1 MYSLLFLAASSLLI
15 CLALTPICRDIFK
28 RAGLF
33 DHPDQ
38 LRHTHASPVPR
49 MGGIPIAIA
58 YAGSF
63 LLLLLSPFNAGSIL
77 GQHLPLI
84 WKLLPAAGLI
94 FATGLVDDLIGL
106 KPWQKLLGQVAAA
119 LCAYWGGVQVMGIA
133 GHLTASWWNLPLTVL
148 WLVGCANALNLI
160 DGVDGLAAGLGLCAT
175 LTSLIAAL
183 ALGNVALA
191 LAIAPLAGALLGF
204 LRYNF
209 NPASIFLGD
218 SGSLLV
224 GFLLGCYSVLWSQK
238 SATLLALTAPML
250 ALAVPILDVCLS
262 IARRFLSRQPIFAA
276 DRGHIHHRLLDRGLS
291 PRRVALLLYALGAVG
306 ALFSVLQ
313 TLVTSRLAILIPVL
327 FCGVTWLLVRSLDY
341 VEFGVARKFLL
352 GGTVRRLLGA
362 HIYLQNLESSLAAAA
377 TPNDCWVAIR
387 DACRHLGFHEV
398 RVQLLGEW
406 YQAEFAPG
414 ETAASWTMRIPLS
427 EHDYVNCSRQ
437 TGCAVAALGIAA
449 FADLLAN
456 NLRAKL
462 PSLRPSASI
471 DPQIATLV
479 AHIEASANGIVLT
492 PAATGLPRQKRPLLP
507 ERGRHAT
514 PFAN

>member
-15 CLALTPICRDIFK
+15 CLALTPLCQDIFQ

-33 DHPDQ
+33 DQPDQ
-38 LRHTHASPVPR
+38 LRKTHARPVPR

-77 GQHLPLI
+77 GQHLPLV

-133 GHLTASWWNLPLTVL
+133 GHLTASWWNLPLTVV

-224 GFLLGCYSVLWSQK
+224 GFLLGCYGVLWGQK
-238 SATLLALTAPML
+238 SATLLAMTAPLM
-250 ALAVPILDVCLS
+250 ALGIPILDVCLS
-262 IARRFLSRQPIFAA
+262 IVRRFLCRQPIFGA
-276 DRGHIHHRLLDRGLS
+276 DRGHIHHRLLDQGLS
-291 PRRVALLLYALGAVG
+291 PRRVALLLYGVGGLSAL
-306 ALFSVLQ
+306 LSVLQ
-313 TLVTSRLAILIPVL
+313 SLLPGRLPLLVLAL
-327 FCGVTWLLVRSLDY
+327 FCASIWIFVRSLGY
-341 VEFGVARKFLL
+341 VEFGVARKVFL

-362 HIYLQNLESSLAAAA
+362 HIHLVNLESSLAVAS

-387 DACRHLGFHEV
+387 DACRHLGFHHV
-398 RVQLLGEW
+398 RLELLGES
-406 YQAEFAPG
+406 YDE
-414 ETAASWTMRIPLS
+414 
-427 EHDYVNCSRQ
+427 
-437 TGCAVAALGIAA
+437 
-449 FADLLAN
+449 
-456 NLRAKL
+456 
-462 PSLRPSASI
+462 
-471 DPQIATLV
+471 QI
-479 AHIEASANGIVLT
+479 
-492 PAATGLPRQKRPLLP
+492 
-507 ERGRHAT
+507 
-514 PFAN
+514 

>member
-15 CLALTPICRDIFK
+15 CLALTPLCRDIFK
-28 RAGLF
+28 RAGLL
-33 DHPDQ
+33 DHPDR
-38 LRHTHASPVPR
+38 LRKTHAQPVPR
-49 MGGIPIAIA
+49 IGGIPIAIA

-77 GQHLPLI
+77 SQHLPLV

-133 GHLTASWWNLPLTVL
+133 GHLTDSWWSLPLTVV

-160 DGVDGLAAGLGLCAT
+160 DGVDGLATGLGLCAT

-204 LRYNF
+204 LKYNF

-224 GFLLGCYSVLWSQK
+224 GFLLGCYGVLWSQK
-238 SATLLALTAPML
+238 SATLLSLTAPML
-250 ALAVPILDVCLS
+250 ALAIPILDVCLS
-262 IARRFLSRQPIFAA
+262 IARRFLNRQPIFGA

-291 PRRVALLLYALGAVG
+291 PRRVVLLLYAVGGLG

-313 TLVTSRLAILIPVL
+313 SLIHGRLALVIPAL
-327 FCGVTWLLVRSLDY
+327 FCAAAWIFVRNLDY
-341 VEFGVARKFLL
+341 VEFGVARNFLL
-352 GGTVRRLLGA
+352 GGAVRRLLGA
-362 HIYLQNLESSLAAAA
+362 QIHLKNLESSLAAAA
-377 TPNDCWVAIR
+377 TPNDCWVAICE
-387 DACRHLGFHEV
+387 ACRYLGFHSV
-398 RVQLLGEW
+398 RIQLLGEV
-406 YQAEFAPG
+406 YQAQLAPG
-414 ETAASWTMRIPLS
+414 EGAASWTMRIPLS
-427 EHDYVNCSRQ
+427 GQDYVNCARQ
-437 TGCAVAALGIAA
+437 ANCTVKTLGIAA
-449 FADLLAN
+449 FADLLASK
-456 NLRAKL
+456 LGAKL
-462 PSLRPSASI
+462 PYLRPSASI
-471 DPQIATLV
+471 DPQIAALA
-479 AHIEASANGIVLT
+479 AHIEGSANV
-492 PAATGLPRQKRPLLP
+492 AARAAAAAGLPGPV
-507 ERGRHAT
+507 T
-514 PFAN
+514 NY